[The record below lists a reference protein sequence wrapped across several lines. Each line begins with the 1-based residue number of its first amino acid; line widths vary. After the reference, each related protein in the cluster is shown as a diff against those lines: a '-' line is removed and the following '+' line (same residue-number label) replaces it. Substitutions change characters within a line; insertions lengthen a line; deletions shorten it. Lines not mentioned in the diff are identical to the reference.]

1 MNSKDQRVVSA
12 VLRRRSTCEL
22 SVLSGPSYGM
32 IFVQCVGR
40 EIEKKY
46 EREAT
51 AINLSA
57 ESTTYEKVS
66 LRRSLMGGGKG
77 RQAVAA

>member
-1 MNSKDQRVVSA
+1 
-12 VLRRRSTCEL
+12 
-22 SVLSGPSYGM
+22 M

-46 EREAT
+46 ERDAT
-51 AINLSA
+51 AITLSA